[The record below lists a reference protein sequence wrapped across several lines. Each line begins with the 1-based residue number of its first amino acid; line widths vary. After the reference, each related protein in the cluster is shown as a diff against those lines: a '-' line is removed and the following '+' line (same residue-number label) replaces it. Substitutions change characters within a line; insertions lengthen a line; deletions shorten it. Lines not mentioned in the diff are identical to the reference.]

1 MLPSTVMAERRIYLA
16 VPDNSAE
23 GREIMIGVA
32 GWAVGRCEWSFGVVD
47 HRGRR
52 RRTASGA
59 GGADGIIGGISGEL
73 AARWQGERRRY
84 AVNTSALADVPGAI
98 NVTSDGEAVGRLAAD
113 FLLGKGLEHFA
124 YYGPV
129 AGSTR
134 LTGFSEV
141 IREFGGTLSVH
152 EAGDWPPDHE
162 DRATG
167 RWLAGLRRPCGLL
180 AYRDA
185 VAIHVIRKALEAG
198 LGVPRDLA
206 VIGVDNGP
214 LSNVFSPVS
223 ITTVDPDYRRLGALA
238 AEALHGAF
246 EGRPTPESPIRV
258 APKEIIERHSTDF
271 VGTADEL
278 AVRTARLIRLLASE
292 GLSFGQIAAKLP
304 AARRTIERRF
314 IAAFGRTPHEALL
327 DVRLDR
333 AKRLLAESTL
343 SLEVIAGQCG
353 FGSAKYFGD
362 AFRRAVGVPPTTYRR
377 RAAG

>member
-1 MLPSTVMAERRIYLA
+1 MAKRRIHLA
-16 VPDNSAE
+16 VPNSSAE

-47 HRGRR
+47 RRGRR
-52 RRTASGA
+52 RRAASAA
-59 GGADGIIGGISGEL
+59 GEADGIIGRVSGEL
-73 AARWQGERRRY
+73 AERWEGKRRRY
-84 AVNTSALADVPGAI
+84 AVNTSASGDLPGAI

-129 AGSTR
+129 SGSTR

-141 IREFGGTLSVH
+141 VREFGGTLSVR
-152 EAGDWPPDHE
+152 EAGDLPPDHG
-162 DRATG
+162 DRATR
-167 RWLAGLRRPCGLL
+167 RWLAGLPRPCGLL

-185 VAIHVIRKALEAG
+185 VAIHVIRKALDSG

-238 AEALHGAF
+238 AEALQAAF
-246 EGRPTPESPIRV
+246 EGRPTPQRPIRV
-258 APKEIIERHSTDF
+258 APREIIERHSTDF

-278 AVRTARLIRLLASE
+278 AVQTARMIRLLAIE

-327 DVRLDR
+327 NVRLDR

-343 SLEVIAGQCG
+343 SLDRIAEQCG
-353 FGSAKYFGD
+353 FGSAKYFGA
-362 AFRRAVGVPPTTYRR
+362 AFRRAVGVPPRTYRSQ
-377 RAAG
+377 ATG